1 MISKKLIHTLLIL
14 TLITQGTYT
23 LAMFRTLIPRALR
36 NITRITRQTKHEQLR
51 RQYCTN
57 TKSPASFSDLLN
69 AERIKSLQTEVNSL
83 QSISKLTN
91 QTHKLTNK
99 IRRLK
104 KIVYTLMVTTLASFT
119 TLASLGYIIFDEEL
133 SKKFQ
138 TMLNESSATPNDE

>member
-51 RQYCTN
+51 HQYCTN

-69 AERIKSLQTEVNSL
+69 AGKVESLQKQVNSL
-83 QSISKLTN
+83 QSISKLKD
-91 QTHKLTNK
+91 QTHKLSNK
-99 IRRLK
+99 INSLK
-104 KIVYTLMVTTLASFT
+104 KITYTFMVT
-119 TLASLGYIIFDEEL
+119 TLASLGYIIFDKEL
-133 SKKFQ
+133 LTKFQ
-138 TMLNESSATPNDE
+138 TMLNELSATPNDE